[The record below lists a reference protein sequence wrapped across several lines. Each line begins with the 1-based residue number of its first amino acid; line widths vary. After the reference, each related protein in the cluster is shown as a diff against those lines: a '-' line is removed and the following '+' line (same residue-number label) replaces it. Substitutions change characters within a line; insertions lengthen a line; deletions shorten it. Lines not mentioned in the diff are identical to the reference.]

1 MRPWLVP
8 IALVGLV
15 GLAACRGDDSD
26 APTRVQTRATAPLPD
41 AAAAAQPPPP
51 AATGTLEP
59 EPEPEGWLDPM
70 PNAGEPWQPR
80 APVSSS
86 RPKRTVQLMLRSTP
100 PGATIMID
108 GEHIGTTPSFWEG
121 EVLTKPRDFVFI
133 LPGYAIGRYRFVPTH
148 DSIVHPTLKK
158 LVKEVPPDAGP

>member
-8 IALVGLV
+8 IALVALAGI
-15 GLAACRGDDSD
+15 AACRGDDGD
-26 APTRVQTRATAPLPD
+26 APARVQTRAAAELPD
-41 AAAAAQPPPP
+41 AGIAEQRPP
-51 AATGTLEP
+51 AAPGTAEP

-70 PNAGEPWQPR
+70 PDETEPWKPR
-80 APVSSS
+80 PAVRAS

-108 GEHIGTTPSFWEG
+108 GEHIGSTPAFWEG
-121 EVLTKPRDFVFI
+121 EVVYKPRDFVFI

-158 LVKEVPPDAGP
+158 LIKEIPVDAGS